1 MMKILI
7 VTPFVPSRRTAGQN
21 YTLQLIEDLAK
32 DHRVDVAYFHY
43 AADTPYSPPCGNV
56 RVVFV
61 REISTA
67 RKFLN
72 ALKLPLTH
80 PLFSCRFDL
89 GLVRFLHR
97 HRQEYDL
104 LYFDCSQTF
113 VYSLYV
119 PHRCKFLMAQ
129 DVIQQKYSRG
139 KGIADALSRV
149 FASRSERRILEG
161 SGGSVLCFSG
171 KDRGLLERYY
181 GLPSTKVDLFI
192 NNDIRRIDY
201 GELAPS
207 GAFLFFGAWGR
218 PENSFG
224 LEWFVDHVMASAG
237 NAHRFVI
244 LGSGIP
250 EKLREKISRYPAMQ
264 MTGFVDDPYPVL
276 AAASGLIAPLFHGA
290 GVKVKVLEALACG
303 TPVLGTDVAF
313 EGIDPVRER
322 ACIHCRTP
330 EEFLAGMARAR
341 TYSMEDKRALR
352 EAFIAG
358 YPKDTF
364 RDILKC
370 ITPP

>member
-1 MMKILI
+1 MKILV
-7 VTPFVPSRRTAGQN
+7 VTAFVPSNRTAGQN
-21 YTLQLIEDLAK
+21 YMLQLIEDLAK

-43 AADTPYSPPCGNV
+43 AADTPYTPPCGNV
-56 RVVFV
+56 GVVFV

-89 GLVRFLHR
+89 GLVRFLRR

-104 LYFDCSQTF
+104 LYFDHSQTF
-113 VYSLYV
+113 VYSLHV
-119 PHRCKFLMAQ
+119 SHGCKILMVQ
-129 DVIQQKYSRG
+129 DVIRQKYARG
-139 KGIADALSRV
+139 AGIVNALHR
-149 FASRSERRILEG
+149 FFCTRSERRILEG
-161 SGGSVLCFSG
+161 SGGTILCFSD

-181 GLPSTKVDLFI
+181 GLPSRKVDLFI
-192 NNDIRRIDY
+192 HKNIHRIDY
-201 GELAPS
+201 GSLVPS
-207 GAFLFFGAWGR
+207 GAFLFFGAWER

-224 LEWFVDHVMASAG
+224 LEWFVDQVMALTG
-237 NAHRFVI
+237 KTNRFLI

-250 EKLREKISRYPAMQ
+250 EKLRKKISRYPTME

-313 EGIDPVRER
+313 EGIDPVGEG

-330 EEFLAGMARAR
+330 EEFLSGMARAI
-341 TYSMEDKRALR
+341 TYSMEDKKTLR
-352 EAFIAG
+352 EVFIG
-358 YPKDTF
+358 RYPKDTF
-364 RDILKC
+364 LGILKC
-370 ITPP
+370 LTPP

>member
-1 MMKILI
+1 MKILI
-7 VTPFVPSRRTAGQN
+7 VTPFVPSHRTAGQN

-32 DHRVDVAYFHY
+32 DHRVDVAYFRY
-43 AADTPYSPPCGNV
+43 TADTPYTPPGGNV

-89 GLVRFLHR
+89 GLVRFLRR
-97 HRQEYDL
+97 HRQEYDQ
-104 LYFDCSQTF
+104 LYFDFSQTF
-113 VYSLYV
+113 VYSLHV
-119 PHRCKFLMAQ
+119 SHGRKILMVH
-129 DVIQQKYSRG
+129 DVILQKYARG
-139 KGIADALSRV
+139 AGIVNALNRL
-149 FASRSERRILEG
+149 FCSRSERRILEG
-161 SGGSVLCFSG
+161 SGGTILCFSD
-171 KDRGLLERYY
+171 KDRGLLESYY
-181 GLPSTKVDLFI
+181 GLSSRKVDFFI
-192 NNDIRRIDY
+192 HRNIRRIDY
-201 GELAPS
+201 GNLAPS
-207 GAFLFFGAWGR
+207 GAFLFFGAWER
-218 PENSFG
+218 PENAFG

-237 NAHRFVI
+237 KAHRILI

-250 EKLREKISRYPAMQ
+250 EKLREKISRYPTME

-313 EGIDPVRER
+313 EGIDMVGEG

-330 EEFLAGMARAR
+330 EEFLAGMARALS
-341 TYSMEDKRALR
+341 YSMEDKKALR
-352 EAFIAG
+352 EAFIGG

-364 RDILKC
+364 REFLKC
-370 ITPP
+370 ITSP

>member
-1 MMKILI
+1 MKILI

-32 DHRVDVAYFHY
+32 DHRVDVAYFHN
-43 AADTPYSPPCGNV
+43 AADTPYTPPCGNV

-72 ALKLPLTH
+72 ALRLPLTH

-89 GLVRFLHR
+89 GLVRFLRR

-104 LYFDCSQTF
+104 LYFDFSQTF
-113 VYSLYV
+113 VYSLHV
-119 PHRCKFLMAQ
+119 SHGCKILMVH
-129 DVIQQKYSRG
+129 DVILQKYARG
-139 KGIADALSRV
+139 TGIVNALNRRLLLPFGAAHIGGDPGARSSVSATRTGDCWKGTTACPRG
-149 FASRSERRILEG
+149 RST
-161 SGGSVLCFSG
+161 SS
-171 KDRGLLERYY
+171 
-181 GLPSTKVDLFI
+181 STR
-192 NNDIRRIDY
+192 NIRRIDY
-201 GELAPS
+201 GNLAPS
-207 GAFLFFGAWGR
+207 GAFLFFGAWER
-218 PENSFG
+218 PENAFG
-224 LEWFVDHVMASAG
+224 LEWFVDHVMALTG
-237 NAHRFVI
+237 KAHRFLI

-250 EKLREKISRYPAMQ
+250 EKLRKKISRYPAME

-313 EGIDPVRER
+313 EGIDPVGEG

-330 EEFLAGMARAR
+330 EEFLAGMARVLP
-341 TYSMEDKRALR
+341 YSMEDKKALR
-352 EAFIAG
+352 ETFIGG

-364 RDILKC
+364 REFLKC